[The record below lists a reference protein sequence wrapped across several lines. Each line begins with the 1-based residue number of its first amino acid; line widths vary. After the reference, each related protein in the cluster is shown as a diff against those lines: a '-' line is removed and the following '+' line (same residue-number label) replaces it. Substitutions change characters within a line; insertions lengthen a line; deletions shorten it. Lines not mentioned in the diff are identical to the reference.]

1 MCGRDTENREMEN
14 DAELAEYQGKRYV
27 ALKIVH
33 KEKYIAF
40 QDIGKDRRKRK
51 FWTGLRLLLL

>member
-1 MCGRDTENREMEN
+1 MRGRNTENREIGN
-14 DAELAEYQGKRYV
+14 NAEVAEYQGRRYV
-27 ALKIVH
+27 VLKIVH

-51 FWTGLRLLLL
+51 FWTGL